1 MGLMERLGL
10 RPTWSAPPPEVLA
23 SPIVDSLI
31 SSVGTMPVDQL
42 WRDQPHLRTVTTFI
56 ARSIASVSLHA
67 YRREAD
73 GGRERVRVGDLP
85 LIVRKANDTQTMY
98 DVLYRAVMD
107 LCLHD
112 EFWWYIGESGGR
124 KVIYPVPPE
133 WIVNRSWA
141 DPWTLES
148 VTINDDKTGA
158 PVVLPAERLIWVHG
172 YAPATMK
179 HGMTPVTALRDT
191 LQEQLEAA
199 SYRAQLWRNGPRLGG
214 VITRP
219 KDAPD
224 WDGVARRRFKQE
236 WQSAYSGRGSGAG
249 GTPIL
254 QDGMQFVPQHL
265 KAHDEDVV
273 DVAKLSLQTVASA
286 YHINPTMVGLLD
298 NANYSNVREFR
309 RGLYGDS
316 LGPIIK
322 QVEDALNFFLLPILG
337 EPDDGSVYVEFNLDE
352 KLRAS
357 FEEKAAVTSTAV
369 GGPWMTVNEAR
380 AMNNMPA
387 IDGGE
392 ELIRPLNVGT
402 ATDGEGDD
410 PDAAPEPGP
419 PGPDTGDED
428 EDGGGDGS

>member
-1 MGLMERLGL
+1 MGLMQRLGL

-23 SPIVDSLI
+23 APIIDSLAATVG
-31 SSVGTMPVDQL
+31 SMSVDEL

-67 YRREAD
+67 YRREDD
-73 GGRERVRVGDLP
+73 GGRERVRDGELSQ
-85 LIVRKANDTQTMY
+85 IVRKANDSQTMY
-98 DVLYRAVMD
+98 DVLYRSVMD

-112 EFWWYIGESGGR
+112 EFWWYVGESGGR

-133 WIVNRSWA
+133 WIINRSWD
-141 DPWTLES
+141 DPWTLRS
-148 VTINDDKTGA
+148 ITINDDKTGA
-158 PVVLPAERLIWVHG
+158 PVVLPAERLICVHG

-191 LQEQLEAA
+191 LREQLEAA
-199 SYRAQLWRNGPRLGG
+199 SYRSQLWRNGPRLGG

-219 KDAPD
+219 KDAPE
-224 WDGVARRRFKQE
+224 WSGTARRRFKQE

-254 QDGMQFVPQHL
+254 DDGMQFVPQHL

-273 DVAKLSLQTVASA
+273 DVAKLSLQTVASV

-309 RGLYGDS
+309 QGLYGDN

-410 PDAAPEPGP
+410 PDVAPEPDP

-428 EDGGGDGS
+428 EDAGGDGS

>member
-1 MGLMERLGL
+1 MQRLGL
-10 RPTWSAPPPEVLA
+10 MPHWPPPPPEVLA
-23 SPIVDSLI
+23 APIIDTMLSEI
-31 SSVGTMPVDQL
+31 GTLPVDEL

-56 ARSIASVSLHA
+56 ARSIASISLHA
-67 YRREAD
+67 YERKAD
-73 GGRERVRVGDLP
+73 GGRERLRTGELP
-85 LIVRKANDTQTMY
+85 LLVRKANHSQTMY

-112 EFWWYIGESGGR
+112 EFWWYIGDSDGR
-124 KVIYPVPPE
+124 SEILPIPPE
-133 WIVNRSWA
+133 WIINRSWS
-141 DPWTLES
+141 DPWTLAS
-148 VTINDDKTGA
+148 ITINDDKTGA
-158 PVVLPAERLIWVHG
+158 PVVIPADRLICVHG

-179 HGMTPVTALRDT
+179 HGMTPVVALRDT
-191 LQEQLEAA
+191 LSEQLEAA

-219 KDAPD
+219 RDAAD
-224 WDGVARRRFKQE
+224 WSGVARRRFKQE

-254 QDGMQFVPQHL
+254 EDGMQFTPAHL

-309 RGLYGDS
+309 RGLYGDN

-322 QVEDALNFFLLPILG
+322 QLEDALNFFLLPILG
-337 EPDDGSVYVEFNLDE
+337 EPEDGSVYVEFNLDE

-387 IDGGE
+387 VDGGD
-392 ELIRPLNVGT
+392 ELIRPLNVTT
-402 ATDGEGDD
+402 ATESEEGK
-410 PDAAPEPGP
+410 PPEPEP
-419 PGPDTGDED
+419 PEPEP
-428 EDGGGDGS
+428 ENEEGGDS